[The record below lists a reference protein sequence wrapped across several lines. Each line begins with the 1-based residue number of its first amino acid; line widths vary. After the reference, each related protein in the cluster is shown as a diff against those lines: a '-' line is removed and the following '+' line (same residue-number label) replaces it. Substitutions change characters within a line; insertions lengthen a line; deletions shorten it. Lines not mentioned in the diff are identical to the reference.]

1 MKKEFLTT
9 EFGDTIYR
17 NALASVDDRIVPSDD
32 EYEIRKKHGTYRL
45 YWHGIFLAQ
54 GSPQRLSKAKQTHKD
69 MMRQYAGTNRELA
82 EEGDELIQQGM
93 AVIAYFRAIGD
104 KVQEKEAIELLHKIM
119 KARSGLFGEPPQHFE
134 REH

>member
-1 MKKEFLTT
+1 M
-9 EFGDTIYR
+9 
-17 NALASVDDRIVPSDD
+17 V
-32 EYEIRKKHGTYRL
+32 
-45 YWHGIFLAQ
+45 
-54 GSPQRLSKAKQTHKD
+54 
-69 MMRQYAGTNRELA
+69 RQYAGTKRELA